1 MNVIKSCKGTISLY
15 RPNTDYKPPS
25 QRHITYYDCHKY
37 TIYEP
42 LYWDFNVE
50 DFFNQFNI
58 TDINS
63 LVYGIYKL
71 PHIIDHYIKNKNI
84 TGEQL
89 NEIIKYRHIQNKKI
103 FVNIFETTD
112 INKIRKDTYPPY
124 FIYDICSKIPE
135 YYKNLSLLDNNK
147 FIIVPNSEKNY
158 SSNINSPC
166 INPISYFNTK
176 CQSYIFNC
184 YFKDDDFIYE
194 LENEFKYK
202 QIIFSDILTKT
213 KYKYYDMFQLKL
225 SQLLEVRDVIFHHFS
240 KFNIPNNNIYIYISH
255 SNTYLNFVYLTIY
268 IIDPSTLNYVS
279 FLDFNT
285 FQDINILIKL
295 HELKSIQDI
304 KLTYTINIEE
314 DRLKLLDPNTYLT
327 WNLNE
332 NNKNKLIYDG
342 INDFMDV
349 YKEYKQNPSN
359 IEIIHC
365 KYYKNIYHS
374 YCDKSML
381 IRIKDQLYEFSIKNI
396 TFDKLVDNS
405 QNSQNILDNSYRNIY
420 QMALNNINSDN
431 TFNLFNNIYNRHHVL
446 LPAYFSILCTKTI
459 SLDSKGLINIFE
471 IRRRKGETDILAV
484 IAIILYRYHS
494 YTNDILCDD
503 LLRQIPFIYI
513 NLYDLYNNIYI
524 RHNSFIAY
532 SRTELSQTISN
543 EMATFYKNK
552 NYDISK
558 LKPEKG
564 YKLLWH
570 APNSYQVY
578 FQNKDFINKFR
589 LLLQDIKTISEPL
602 LSKITHD
609 TSNQQIQDLLSD
621 ISNMINENDIIRNKL
636 KEVVNYEIIYPYV
649 LDEKYYKKIFRD
661 ITDTEKKELYNII
674 NTGDYS
680 DIIMTMNTSIRFRI
694 FHVHMITNYS
704 SFKEYIGHYL
714 TLPTRK
720 ISIMNCFNNN
730 IQY

>member
-1 MNVIKSCKGTISLY
+1 MNVIKSCKGNISLY
-15 RPNTDYKPPS
+15 YPNTDYKPPT

-42 LYWDFNVE
+42 LYWDFNIE

-63 LVYGIYKL
+63 LVYGTYEL
-71 PHIIDHYIKNKNI
+71 QHIIDHHINKKNI
-84 TGEQL
+84 TADQL
-89 NEIIKYRHIQNKKI
+89 NEIIKYRHTQNKKI

-112 INKIRKDTYPPY
+112 INKIRKNTYPSY

-166 INPISYFNTK
+166 VNPTSYFNTK

-184 YFKDDDFIYE
+184 YFKDNDFISE

-213 KYKYYDMFQLKL
+213 KYKYYDMFQLNL
-225 SQLLEVRDVIFHHFS
+225 SLLLEVRDVIFYHFA
-240 KFNIPNNNIYIYISH
+240 KFNIPPNNIYIYVSH

-304 KLTYTINIEE
+304 KLNYTINIEE
-314 DRLKLLDPNTYLT
+314 DRLKLLDPNTYLM

-332 NNKNKLIYDG
+332 NNKNILKYDG

-349 YKEYKQNPSN
+349 YKEYKKNPSN

-396 TFDKLVDNS
+396 TFDKLSN
-405 QNSQNILDNSYRNIY
+405 NGPNGLDNSYRNIY
-420 QMALNNINSDN
+420 QKALNKIDNRN
-431 TFNLFNNIYNRHHVL
+431 TFNLFNNIYNRHHIL

-459 SLDSKGLINIFE
+459 LLDSQGLINILD
-471 IRRRKGETDILAV
+471 IRRRKGENDILSV
-484 IAIILYRYHS
+484 IAIILYKYHS
-494 YTNDILCDD
+494 YTNKILCDN
-503 LLRQIPFIYI
+503 LLQQIPFIYI
-513 NLYDLYNNIYI
+513 NLYDLYNNTYV

-532 SRTELSQTISN
+532 SRIELSMTVSN

-558 LKPEKG
+558 LKTEKG

-570 APNSYQVY
+570 APDSYHTY
-578 FQNKDFINKFR
+578 FNNENFTNKFR

-602 LSKITHD
+602 LFKITHD
-609 TSNQQIQDLLSD
+609 TSNQQIQDILSN
-621 ISNMINENDIIRNKL
+621 IYNMINDNDIVRNKL
-636 KEVVNYEIIYPYV
+636 KEVVNYETIYPYV
-649 LDEKYYKKIFRD
+649 LNEQQYKKIFRD
-661 ITDTEKKELYNII
+661 ITDAEKKELYDLI

-680 DIIMTMNTSIRFRI
+680 DIIMTIPASTRFRI
-694 FHVHMITNYS
+694 FHAQLIMDYS
-704 SFKEYIGHYL
+704 SYKGYVGHYL
-714 TLPTRK
+714 ALPNRK